1 MSDPAIEDRP
11 YRVGV
16 DIGGTFT
23 DLCLA
28 DGDGVVAI
36 AKTLST
42 KDSPADAVERVLVEA
57 LADTGTS
64 AGELSS
70 FVHGTTLFTNAIV
83 ERKGARTALLT
94 TRGFRDVLEIGRE
107 RRYELYDLQVE
118 LPVPLVPRHLRFD
131 VPERLLADGSEAE
144 PLDEEYVERLAR
156 ELEAAGVEA
165 VGVGFLHSYASPEHE
180 RRAAAAI
187 ERAAP
192 SLRVSL
198 SSAVAPEIREF
209 ERIST
214 TVANAY
220 VQALVESYLEDLVA
234 RVERLGF
241 RGRFA
246 VMLSSGGIA
255 TVETASRFPV
265 RLLESGP
272 AAGALAAAALGEES
286 GEPDLL
292 SFDMGGTTA
301 KLCLVTG
308 GRPLVTEEFEVDRVY
323 RLKRG
328 SGLPI
333 KTPVIDMVEIGVGG
347 GSIARVS
354 ALETVAVGPESAGS
368 DPGPACYALGGTEAT
383 VTDADLVL
391 GYLDPGYFL
400 GGRLRLDVD
409 AARRAIEGSVAGPL
423 GLSLDEAA
431 WGIHE
436 IANQDMA
443 NAARVHVV
451 ERGREPSLLPV
462 YAFGGA
468 GPVHALG
475 VAAALGSPQVYVP
488 RGAGVLSAAGFLVAP
503 LAFDLVRTRRVLLA
517 ELERAEAEALFAE
530 MEAEGARVLR
540 AAGIEDVSHA
550 RSADVRY
557 VGQGHELRVDVPPGG
572 VGALAE
578 EFVRL
583 YGEVYGRE
591 GPAVPVEA
599 LNWRVLSSV
608 PRPELRLSP
617 RRPPSGEPRKGE
629 REAYFP
635 GGRRVVP
642 VFDRYALEPG
652 TRVDGPAILEEREST
667 LVVPP
672 GRVAEVTANL
682 AVVVR

>member
-70 FVHGTTLFTNAIV
+70 FIHGTTLFTNAIV

-94 TRGFRDVLEIGRE
+94 THGFRDILEIGRE

-180 RRAAAAI
+180 HRAAAAI

-308 GRPLVTEEFEVDRVY
+308 GRPLVTDEFEVDRVY

-328 SGLPI
+328 SGLPVR
-333 KTPVIDMVEIGVGG
+333 TPVIDMVEIGVGG

-400 GGRLRLDVD
+400 GGRLRLDLD

-475 VAAALGSPQVYVP
+475 VAAALGSREVYVP

-503 LAFDLVRTRRVLLA
+503 LAFDLVRTRRALLA
-517 ELERAEAEALFAE
+517 ELDRAGAEALFAE

-550 RSADVRY
+550 RSADLRY
-557 VGQGHELRVDVPPGG
+557 VGQGHELRVVVPPGG

-583 YGEVYGRE
+583 YREVYGHE

-599 LNWRVLSSV
+599 LNWRVLSSG
-608 PRPELRLSP
+608 PRPELKLSP
-617 RRPPSGEPRKGE
+617 RGSPSGEPRKGE

-652 TRVDGPAILEEREST
+652 MQVDGPAILEEREST

-672 GRVAEVTANL
+672 GRFAEVTANL
-682 AVVVR
+682 AVLVR

>member
-672 GRVAEVTANL
+672 GRLAEVTANL
-682 AVVVR
+682 AVLVR

>member
-28 DGDGVVAI
+28 DGDGVVAV

-42 KDSPADAVERVLVEA
+42 KDSPANAVERVLVEA
-57 LADTGTS
+57 LADAGTS
-64 AGELSS
+64 AGELSLL
-70 FVHGTTLFTNAIV
+70 VHGTTLFTNAII

-94 TRGFRDVLEIGRE
+94 THGFRDILEIGRE

-165 VGVGFLHSYASPEHE
+165 VGVGFLHSYTNPEHE

-308 GRPLVTEEFEVDRVY
+308 GRPLVTDEFEVDRVY

-328 SGLPI
+328 SGLPVR
-333 KTPVIDMVEIGVGG
+333 TPVIDMVEIGVGG

-354 ALETVAVGPESAGS
+354 ALETVAVGPDSAGS

-400 GGRLRLDVD
+400 GGRLRLDMD

-475 VAAALGSPQVYVP
+475 VAAALGSREVYVP

-503 LAFDLVRTRRVLLA
+503 LAFDLVRTRRAPLA
-517 ELERAEAEALFAE
+517 ELDRAEAEALFAE
-530 MEAEGARVLR
+530 MEAEGAGVLR

-550 RSADVRY
+550 RSADLRY

-583 YGEVYGRE
+583 YREVYGHE

-599 LNWRVLSSV
+599 LNWRVLSSG

-617 RRPPSGEPRKGE
+617 RSAPNGARKKGE

-635 GGRRVVP
+635 GGRRAVP

-652 TRVDGPAILEEREST
+652 TRIDGPAILEEREST

-672 GRVAEVTANL
+672 GRSAEVTANL
-682 AVVVR
+682 AVLVR

>member
-1 MSDPAIEDRP
+1 MSETALDDRP
-11 YRVGV
+11 FRVGV

-57 LADTGTS
+57 LADAGTS
-64 AGELSS
+64 AGELSL
-70 FVHGTTLFTNAIV
+70 FVHGTTLFTNAII

-94 TRGFRDVLEIGRE
+94 TRGFRDIVEIGRE

-131 VPERLLADGSEAE
+131 VPERTLADGTEAE
-144 PLDEEYVERLAR
+144 PLDEDYVERLAR

-180 RRAAAAI
+180 RRAGAAI

-214 TVANAY
+214 TLANAY
-220 VQALVESYLEDLVA
+220 VQGLVESYLEDLVA

-241 RGRFA
+241 RGRFT

-255 TVETASRFPV
+255 TQETATRFPV

-368 DPGPACYALGGTEAT
+368 DPGPACYALGGTEPT

-391 GYLDPGYFL
+391 GYIDPGYFL
-400 GGRLRLDVD
+400 GGRLRLDLE
-409 AARRAIEGSVAGPL
+409 AARRAIEESVAGPL

-475 VAAALGSPQVYVP
+475 VAAALGSRAVCVP

-503 LAFDLVRTRRVLLA
+503 LAFDLVRTRRALLA
-517 ELERAEAEALFAE
+517 EVDWAEALFAE
-530 MEAEGARVLR
+530 MEAEGARVLS

-550 RSADVRY
+550 RSADLRY

-578 EFVRL
+578 EFARL
-583 YGEVYGRE
+583 YRELYGHE

-599 LNWRVLSSV
+599 LNWRVLSSG

-617 RRPPSGEPRKGE
+617 RESPSGEPRKGE

-652 TRVDGPAILEEREST
+652 MRVEGPAILEEREST

-672 GRVAEVTANL
+672 NRRAEVTANL
-682 AVVVR
+682 AVLVR

>member
-328 SGLPI
+328 SGLPV

-672 GRVAEVTANL
+672 GRLAEVTANL
-682 AVVVR
+682 AVLVR